1 MQGQKRSK
9 QAMSEDTL
17 QKTLSYF
24 ETLGKKKNLKTANK
38 LIMCDDTI
46 QKHDHTQLEIHKN
59 MIICDDTGKQHDHI

>member
-46 QKHDHTQLEIHKN
+46 QKHDHT
-59 MIICDDTGKQHDHI
+59 